1 MVASALVGSSLLLEG
16 LGKLTKDSLDSSEG
30 LSSKKLAIFDKKI
43 VINLI
48 FLESPTAFTNFAPD
62 RKP

>member
-30 LSSKKLAIFDKKI
+30 LSSKKLTIFNKKI